1 MTRGENSGNRW
12 VAHDSATGSSFR
24 MAAIVSAD
32 APLGRSRLEA
42 EPAETL
48 RISAHFRSK
57 HLDRDIAAEP
67 RIVGAVDLAHAAG
80 IEHGKDFVRTETA
93 RGQRHW

>member
-1 MTRGENSGNRW
+1 MDGHDVWMIERSGR
-12 VAHDSATGSSFR
+12 
-24 MAAIVSAD
+24 
-32 APLGRSRLEA
+32 PRLDEV

-67 RIVGAVDLAHAAG
+67 RIVGTVDLSHAAC
-80 IEHGKDFVRTETA
+80 IEHGKDLVRTETV
-93 RGQRHW
+93 RRQRHW